1 MDNCNLLKSGD
12 LLKVKSR
19 VQLRK
24 NVKNK
29 MLKDLE
35 STFGEG
41 MTELENKTLEK
52 VTFDEYSLILVEGK
66 PLLFEIEKHLFPTVR
81 GALEMGLQ
89 KRLVVIDKGAIRFV
103 SNGADIMAPGIQEA
117 DPDIKEGDLVIIVE
131 ETHRKP
137 LAIGKALM
145 EGKQMVDANSGKA
158 IKSISHVGDKLWNF
172 EF

>member
-1 MDNCNLLKSGD
+1 M
-12 LLKVKSR
+12 KVKSR

-29 MLKDLE
+29 MLKDIL
-35 STFGEG
+35 STFGEEMSG
-41 MTELENKTLEK
+41 LEDKTLEK
-52 VTFDEYSLILVEGK
+52 ITLEEYSLILVDGK
-66 PLLFEIEKHLFPTVR
+66 PLLFEIEGHLFPTVR

-89 KRLVVIDKGAIRFV
+89 KRVVTVDKGAIRFV
-103 SNGADIMAPGIQEA
+103 SNGADIMAPGVIAA
-117 DPDIKEGDLVIIVE
+117 DLEIKEGDFVIIVE

-145 EGKQMVDANSGKA
+145 GGAEMVEATSGKA
-158 IKSISHVGDKLWNF
+158 IKSITHVGDKLWNM